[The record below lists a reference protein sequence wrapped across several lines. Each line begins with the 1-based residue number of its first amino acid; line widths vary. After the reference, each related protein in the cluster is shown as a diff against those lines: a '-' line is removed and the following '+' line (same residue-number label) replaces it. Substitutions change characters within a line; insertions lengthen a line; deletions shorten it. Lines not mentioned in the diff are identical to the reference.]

1 MNKQPREIIVDSFA
15 GGGGAST
22 GISLAIGRSVD
33 IAINHDQ
40 EAIAMHIVNH
50 PDTVHYC
57 EDVWA
62 VDPRKATK
70 GQLVALLWLS
80 PDCTYHSKARGGKP
94 RDKKIRGLAWVG
106 VRWAAT
112 VKPRVIILENVEEFQ
127 DWGPLTKDNFPDPKQ
142 KGRNF
147 RIFVNALRYQGY
159 EVEWKELR
167 ACDYGAPTTRKR
179 LFMASRRDGMPI
191 VWPEPTHGDPNSPEV
206 KSGKLKPWRTAAEV
220 IDFELPSPSI
230 FETVAEI
237 KSKYGVNSVR
247 PLANKTMKR
256 IAKGL
261 DKFFIKNPEP
271 YIVQVNHGGDNFR
284 GQSIHEPMPTLTAKH
299 GYGIVAPT
307 LLQYHDS
314 PEARGQ
320 TVNKPVLTIDA
331 SPRHALVSAYLIKYY
346 GQGVGQDVT
355 EPLHTITSKD
365 RSGLSVV
372 HIVKFKGDNKGQM
385 VNTPLQTITASI
397 GQFGVVKT
405 YLQKINGTQGLV
417 HWSKVRAMLNEYCDY
432 HISDDEIL
440 IIEIDGEK
448 YFISDIGLRM
458 LTPRELFNAN
468 GFPADYVI
476 DHDSTGKLLSKSTQ
490 VARCGNAVP
499 PPFAEHLVRANLP
512 ELCDGRGSGRAVDL
526 RQMAIF

>member
-1 MNKQPREIIVDSFA
+1 MQRTREIIVDSFA

-33 IAINHDQ
+33 IAINHDP
-40 EAIAMHIVNH
+40 EAIAMHMVNH

-57 EDVWA
+57 ESVWE

-70 GQLVALLWLS
+70 GQPVALLWLS
-80 PDCTYHSKARGGKP
+80 PDCKHHSKARGGKP
-94 RDKKIRGLAWVG
+94 KDKNIRGLAWIG
-106 VRWAAT
+106 IKWAAT

-127 DWGPLTKDNFPDPKQ
+127 DWGPLTKDNLPDPKQ
-142 KGRNF
+142 KGRTF
-147 RIFVNALRYQGY
+147 RTFVNAFKYQGY
-159 EVEWKELR
+159 KVDWRELR

-179 LFMASRRDGMPI
+179 LFMIARRDGQPI
-191 VWPEPTHGDPNSPEV
+191 TWPKPTHGDPSGHEV
-206 KSGKLKPWRTAAEV
+206 KSGKLKPWRTAAEI

-230 FETVAEI
+230 FETAEEI
-237 KSKYGVNSVR
+237 KVKYNLKTVR
-247 PLANKTMKR
+247 PLADKTMKR
-256 IAKGL
+256 IAKGI

-271 YIVQVNHGGDNFR
+271 FIMQAYGGYYTGSGRSIDSPLPTITQRDHNF
-284 GQSIHEPMPTLTAKH
+284 L
-299 GYGIVAPT
+299 VAPT

-314 PEARGQ
+314 PGARGQ
-320 TVNKPVLTIDA
+320 TLDKPLLTIDS
-331 SPRHALVSAYLIKYY
+331 SPRHALISASLIKYY
-346 GQGVGQDVT
+346 GQGVGQELT

-365 RSGLSVV
+365 RSALSVV

-385 VNTPLQTITASI
+385 ANSPLQTITASI

-405 YLQKINGTQGLV
+405 YLKKINATQGLGY
-417 HWSKVRAMLNEYCDY
+417 WPKVRAMLNEYCDY
-432 HISDDEIL
+432 NIGEDEVL
-440 IIEIDGEK
+440 IIEISGEK

-468 GFPADYVI
+468 GFPPDYII
-476 DHDSTGKLLSKSTQ
+476 DHDVNSKALSKATQ

-512 ELCDGRGSGRAVDL
+512 ELCTGKGTGKAMDL
-526 RQMAIF
+526 RQLAIF